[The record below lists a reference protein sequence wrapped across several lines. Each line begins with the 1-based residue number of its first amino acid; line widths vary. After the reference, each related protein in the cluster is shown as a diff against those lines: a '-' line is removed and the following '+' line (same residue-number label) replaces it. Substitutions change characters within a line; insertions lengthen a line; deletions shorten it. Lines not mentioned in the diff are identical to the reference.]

1 MSSSVMIAI
10 MSTVILSGA
19 SVVIPF
25 AGIYLITRK
34 TEVSILSSFGLGLL
48 AYFWSQYL
56 LPIPLL
62 YIITKI
68 PGFMTIYN
76 EDKWYVLYLL
86 VTAIVLVSLATLARV
101 WCVWLMNKRTP
112 SLYRAAS
119 SAIGFSAFRAVSV
132 FATYLS
138 YYNYGRTYNAEGREA
153 LVKLITAPGNVTG
166 DNANKMIDSLLGAR
180 AFDAAMEGINVVLML
195 VVEIALVV
203 IIYEGFIQKK
213 TVKYSIVSGV
223 IGFVY
228 SFAGMLINAL
238 AGDELS
244 NLVPGTTCSLIY
256 DAYLLA
262 CALPAMWMII
272 SAFKKYKRALAEG
285 PYAQKAYF
293 ERNNQLSGDKK
304 DEDKIK
310 QVL

>member
-10 MSTVILSGA
+10 MTTVILSGA
-19 SVVIPF
+19 SVVVPF
-25 AGIYLITRK
+25 AVIYLVARK
-34 TEVSILSSFGLGLL
+34 KESSIPSSFGLGLL

-62 YIITKI
+62 FIITRI
-68 PGFMTIYN
+68 PGFMTIYT
-76 EDKWYVLYLL
+76 EDRWHVLYLV
-86 VTAIVLVSLATLARV
+86 VTAVVLVSLATVARV

-119 SAIGFSAFRAVSV
+119 SAVGFAAFRAVSV

-138 YYNYGRTYNAEGREA
+138 YFNYGRTYNAEGRDA
-153 LVKLITAPGNVTG
+153 LIKVITAPGTVTS
-166 DNANKMIDSLLGAR
+166 DNANSMIDSLLSAR
-180 AFDAAMEGINVVLML
+180 SFDAAMEGINVVLML

-213 TVKYSIVSGV
+213 TVKYSVISGL
-223 IGFVY
+223 IGFAY
-228 SFAGMLINAL
+228 SFVGMLINAL
-238 AGDELS
+238 AGDKLGNIISEE
-244 NLVPGTTCSLIY
+244 TCSLLY
-256 DAYLLA
+256 DAFLLA
-262 CALPAMWMII
+262 CALPAMWLII
-272 SAFKKYKRALAEG
+272 SAFKKYKAAAAQG

-293 ERNNQLSGDKK
+293 ERNDKISGDRL
-304 DEDKIK
+304 DDDKIK